1 MVTIQT
7 TLSSADQFHL
17 FHLSYWENSPKA
29 AFLEFAQV
37 GAAIVSAPRYAH
49 GLEDAFPLP
58 VREGAQGDVV
68 RRRHVAR
75 RDKGREV
82 VNRIKHGA
90 APA

>member
-1 MVTIQT
+1 
-7 TLSSADQFHL
+7 
-17 FHLSYWENSPKA
+17 
-29 AFLEFAQV
+29 
-37 GAAIVSAPRYAH
+37 
-49 GLEDAFPLP
+49 
-58 VREGAQGDVV
+58 V